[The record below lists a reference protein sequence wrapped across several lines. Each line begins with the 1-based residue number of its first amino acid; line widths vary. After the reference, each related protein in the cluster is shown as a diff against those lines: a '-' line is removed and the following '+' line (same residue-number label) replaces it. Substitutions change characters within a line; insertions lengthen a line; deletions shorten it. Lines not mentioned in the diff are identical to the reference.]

1 VFPLSL
7 DIDDPRFRRGLE
19 RLRRITVAS
28 AAAAA
33 RGGIAGTVTRAALA
47 GAAALT
53 FARLYLLPV
62 RHQALPSR
70 VRMAPAW

>member
-1 VFPLSL
+1 LNL
-7 DIDDPRFRRGLE
+7 DDPRFRRGLE
-19 RLRRITVAS
+19 RLRRIARSS

-33 RGGIAGTVTRAALA
+33 RGGIIGALTRAGCA

-62 RHQALPSR
+62 RQHKLPVN

>member
-1 VFPLSL
+1 L
-7 DIDDPRFRRGLE
+7 DNPRFSRGLE
-19 RLRRITVAS
+19 RLRRIAAAS

-33 RGGIAGTVTRAALA
+33 RGGVFGRMKRIALA
-47 GAAALT
+47 GAAALE

-62 RHQALPSR
+62 RHHALPET